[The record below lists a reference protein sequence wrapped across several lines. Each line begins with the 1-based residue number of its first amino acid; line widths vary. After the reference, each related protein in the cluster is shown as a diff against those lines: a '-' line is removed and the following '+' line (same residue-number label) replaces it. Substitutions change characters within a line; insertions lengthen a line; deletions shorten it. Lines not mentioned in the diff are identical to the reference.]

1 MIKNNLT
8 QNWNNFKFDVNS
20 KVISEATIVKS
31 IRTFQKVIIKTNQNM
46 DSKIAVLFKVIT
58 QSNQIRT
65 IGPLQITDLNS
76 FKELENIFTIFWSL
90 KSEEYYISPY
100 THIIFQYKFLDKNTD
115 IKLNKKI
122 DGLNNFDQE
131 KKEDFIKFG
140 GYNLPQTMDFTLWG
154 RSHYLEED
162 HTIV

>member
-76 FKELENIFTIFWSL
+76 FKELENIFTIF
-90 KSEEYYISPY
+90 
-100 THIIFQYKFLDKNTD
+100 
-115 IKLNKKI
+115 
-122 DGLNNFDQE
+122 
-131 KKEDFIKFG
+131 
-140 GYNLPQTMDFTLWG
+140 
-154 RSHYLEED
+154 
-162 HTIV
+162 